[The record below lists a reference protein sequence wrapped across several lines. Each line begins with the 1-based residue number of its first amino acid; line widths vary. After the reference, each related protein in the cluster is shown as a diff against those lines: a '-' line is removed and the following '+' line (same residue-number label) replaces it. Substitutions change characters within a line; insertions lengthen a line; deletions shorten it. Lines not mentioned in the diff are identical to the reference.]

1 MKARPP
7 RGAQLPVAAHRT
19 ARARAVP
26 PFALLPHRRI
36 RPCRTRAAPN
46 RPRMQI
52 RLRQHKRIVMGRS
65 TCAGWGAFLHGDAQK
80 GDFLGEYTGDL
91 IDHVEADRR
100 GRVYDKINNSCVASG
115 LRGF

>member
-1 MKARPP
+1 
-7 RGAQLPVAAHRT
+7 
-19 ARARAVP
+19 
-26 PFALLPHRRI
+26 
-36 RPCRTRAAPN
+36 
-46 RPRMQI
+46 
-52 RLRQHKRIVMGRS
+52 MGRS
-65 TCAGWGAFLHGDAQK
+65 TCAGWGAFLHGDAQT